1 MNGSPKTAVQRVA
14 DAVRY
19 WSERLGGGAPLPS
32 QEELAE
38 QFSVSRDTV
47 QKALKLLSEE
57 GLVDS
62 IRGSGTFV
70 AEGAVSAGAGDEDEL
85 ELAILALG
93 PHLDQA
99 LLASA
104 VTIDYFGFTAE
115 TLAKEL
121 TPKLV
126 RMWLPGSTPPGS
138 LRIRLLLPDLEHLGI
153 PRAVDNPED
162 PRPLDRLRGIASRSI
177 DALTQSVEELR
188 SRQSECDAILEIR
201 TVPTTPEVKLYLI
214 NDDLALRGWY
224 RVHRSRVLV
233 PLQSGPGMEELEIFD
248 FMGLDAALIH
258 QRPQAAAES
267 RAWFDSLWST
277 IAVDYKLSE

>member
-1 MNGSPKTAVQRVA
+1 MNDSPKTEVQRVA
-14 DAVRY
+14 DAVCY
-19 WSERLGGGAPLPS
+19 WCERLGGGAPLPS
-32 QEELAE
+32 QGELAE
-38 QFSVSRDTV
+38 QFNVSRDTV
-47 QKALKLLSEE
+47 QKALKLLQEE
-57 GLVDS
+57 GLIDS

-70 AEGAVSAGAGDEDEL
+70 AGTAPDGNAGDDEL

-99 LLASA
+99 LQTSA

-126 RMWLPGSTPPGS
+126 RMWLGSTAPES

-153 PRAVDNPED
+153 PRAVEDPGD

-188 SRQSECDAILEIR
+188 SRQSECDASLEIR
-201 TVPTTPEVKLYLI
+201 TVPTAPEVKLYLI

-233 PLQSGPGMEELEIFD
+233 PQQSGPGMEELEIFD

-258 QRPQAAAES
+258 QRPRAATES
-267 RAWFDSLWST
+267 REWFESLWST

>member
-19 WSERLGGGAPLPS
+19 WSERLGGGASLPS

-47 QKALKLLSEE
+47 QKALKLLQEE

-70 AEGAVSAGAGDEDEL
+70 AGAVPAGDAHEDEL

-99 LLASA
+99 LHASA

-126 RMWLPGSTPPGS
+126 RLWLRGSTPPES

-188 SRQSECDAILEIR
+188 SRQSECDASLEIR
-201 TVPTTPEVKLYLI
+201 TVRTTPEVKLYLI

-233 PLQSGPGMEELEIFD
+233 PQQSGPGMEELEIFD

-267 RAWFDSLWST
+267 REWFESLWST